1 MTPVYKYDTI
11 TSILPVTNLN
21 KLNKR
26 PPGCSLK
33 VYYNKYMYTK
43 FMSYAHLSLYKEL
56 HVLYVINKT
65 PQTKNQCLTW
75 FFFCLDVGSMH
86 VKKGGAIYLI
96 LPPNYIKQF

>member
-1 MTPVYKYDTI
+1 MDDFIQHLTFERGTMTPVYKYDTI
-11 TSILPVTNLN
+11 TCILPVTNLN
-21 KLNKR
+21 KLHKR

-65 PQTKNQCLTW
+65 PQTKNQCLT
-75 FFFCLDVGSMH
+75 
-86 VKKGGAIYLI
+86 
-96 LPPNYIKQF
+96 